1 MKNNYSFHQVFV
13 YCLVMYAITTLIV
26 GNIIGIHWPAH
37 NLLSFSI
44 IVAMFAGIGELY
56 NMLSFKD

>member
-1 MKNNYSFHQVFV
+1 
-13 YCLVMYAITTLIV
+13 MYAITTLIV